1 MENLI
6 ETLSRKWVGYGHYI
20 ISIEKD
26 GQELKTTTTNTMAID
41 VAFNDC
47 YDDEDNSGRFFKS
60 RREAQQVLVD
70 EILRDS
76 KIEL

>member
-1 MENLI
+1 MENLV
-6 ETLSRKWVGYGHYI
+6 ETLSKKWAGYGHYI

-41 VAFNDC
+41 AAFNDC
-47 YDDEDNSGRFFKS
+47 YDDEENSRRFFKS

-70 EILRDS
+70 EILRDNN
-76 KIEL
+76 IDF